1 MGALILQLEQTLLI
15 FVGIPAAVILIV
27 AAFVYTGGRKSAKRY
42 RPGRGYDYAAV
53 WFTSAPQPAGSDEH
67 HGGTRPAL
75 PAGHGEPTRPG
86 EPAATVAVPAA
97 MAVSAPGVT
106 GGASDRW

>member
-15 FVGIPAAVILIV
+15 FVGIPLAVVAIV
-27 AAFVYTGGRKSAKRY
+27 AGLVYAGGRKSAKRY
-42 RPGRGYDYAAV
+42 RPGRPYGYAPV
-53 WFTSAPQPAGSDEH
+53 WFTSAAQPSGSGEH
-67 HGGTRPAL
+67 HDGAQAAL
-75 PAGHGEPTRPG
+75 PGGPTQ
-86 EPAATVAVPAA
+86 AVAVSAG

>member
-15 FVGIPAAVILIV
+15 FVGIPLAVIAIV
-27 AAFVYTGGRKSAKRY
+27 AGLVYAGGRKGAKRY
-42 RPGRGYDYAAV
+42 RPGRSYDYAPV
-53 WFTSAPQPAGSDEH
+53 WFTSAAQPSG
-67 HGGTRPAL
+67 
-75 PAGHGEPTRPG
+75 PG
-86 EPAATVAVPAA
+86 EHPDGTQAELPGTPTKAVAMTAA

>member
-27 AAFVYTGGRKSAKRY
+27 AALVYAGGRKSAKRY
-42 RPGRGYDYAAV
+42 RPGRTYNYGAV
-53 WFTSAPQPAGSDEH
+53 WFTSAAQPTGSDEH
-67 HGGTRPAL
+67 DGTQAAL
-75 PAGHGEPTRPG
+75 PGGHD
-86 EPAATVAVPAA
+86 AALPSTPSTAVAAI
-97 MAVSAPGVT
+97 AVSAPGVT